1 MASLQSNLKIITSN
15 TAPTTE
21 NLQKGAMAFGKV
33 NDEYKIYGNS
43 TGTEVHEFLALS
55 PEDQAKLAN
64 VPENT
69 NQALSQKADQTA
81 LDSLTGTVATKADQ
95 TTVDSLTET
104 VNGKLDST
112 AINNIY
118 PLKVDDAPQV
128 GIGDD
133 QTDSNTDTTS
143 LAIGNEAKAGNFSSG
158 KNSHST
164 AVGYDSTA
172 IGYYS
177 TALGNGSSA
186 TGVESIALGDA
197 SGATGICSTALGY
210 DSKATGDYSTALG
223 YDSKAE
229 GESST
234 ALGEDSKAS
243 GYKSIALG
251 HKSTAEGENSV
262 ALGTGHAV
270 ERSSISIGSNSVAS
284 NEGSI
289 AIGAN
294 SKATEANEFSV
305 GNGDMNLTRRIT
317 HVADPTNDQDAATKK
332 FVDDKFTTL
341 ETTVAGKADTSALA
355 NYATKTELSAKADQT
370 AVDSLTETVNG
381 KLDSIKAGT
390 NVVINNDDPNNP
402 IINVATIELPDKY
415 SSTESQTGNVGDS
428 KTGLDYSALTGIGTS
443 SPAGKGDTVVFANGV
458 QAQITQVSEEGESKT
473 YDAIII
479 STPIATTWGSIT
491 GQIAN
496 QTDLKGELDKKAN
509 KEEIP
514 TVKDSTV
521 KIADGNSVIGS
532 FTLNGNDATITRN
545 IFTSTANGTAAA
557 GATTTADTTSLTV
570 VDGTGNAKAG
580 DLISFADYRIGK
592 ITSVDDTTANVA
604 IIYAPKPQEA
614 TSWGN
619 ITGTLT
625 NQADLNS
632 ALELKADKSEL
643 PTVND
648 ATVTVK
654 DGDDTVATFTL
665 NQASEA
671 TINLPAPTLVVQ
683 EI

>member
-95 TTVDSLTET
+95 T
-104 VNGKLDST
+104 
-112 AINNIY
+112 
-118 PLKVDDAPQV
+118 
-128 GIGDD
+128 
-133 QTDSNTDTTS
+133 
-143 LAIGNEAKAGNFSSG
+143 
-158 KNSHST
+158 
-164 AVGYDSTA
+164 
-172 IGYYS
+172 
-177 TALGNGSSA
+177 
-186 TGVESIALGDA
+186 
-197 SGATGICSTALGY
+197 
-210 DSKATGDYSTALG
+210 
-223 YDSKAE
+223 
-229 GESST
+229 
-234 ALGEDSKAS
+234 
-243 GYKSIALG
+243 
-251 HKSTAEGENSV
+251 
-262 ALGTGHAV
+262 
-270 ERSSISIGSNSVAS
+270 
-284 NEGSI
+284 
-289 AIGAN
+289 
-294 SKATEANEFSV
+294 
-305 GNGDMNLTRRIT
+305 
-317 HVADPTNDQDAATKK
+317 
-332 FVDDKFTTL
+332 
-341 ETTVAGKADTSALA
+341 
-355 NYATKTELSAKADQT
+355 

-443 SPAGKGDTVVFANGV
+443 SHAGKGDTVVFANGV

-496 QTDLKGELDKKAN
+496 QTDLKGELEKKAN

>member
-15 TAPTTE
+15 TAPTTDT
-21 NLQKGAMAFGKV
+21 LQKGAMAFGKV

-55 PEDQAKLAN
+55 SEDQAKLAN
-64 VPENT
+64 VPANT
-69 NQALSQKADQTA
+69 NQALGQKADQTA
-81 LDSLTGTVATKADQ
+81 LDSLTTTVNGKADQ

-104 VNGKLDST
+104 VNGKLDS
-112 AINNIY
+112 
-118 PLKVDDAPQV
+118 VQ
-128 GIGDD
+128 
-133 QTDSNTDTTS
+133 
-143 LAIGNEAKAGNFSSG
+143 
-158 KNSHST
+158 
-164 AVGYDSTA
+164 
-172 IGYYS
+172 
-177 TALGNGSSA
+177 
-186 TGVESIALGDA
+186 
-197 SGATGICSTALGY
+197 
-210 DSKATGDYSTALG
+210 
-223 YDSKAE
+223 
-229 GESST
+229 
-234 ALGEDSKAS
+234 
-243 GYKSIALG
+243 
-251 HKSTAEGENSV
+251 
-262 ALGTGHAV
+262 
-270 ERSSISIGSNSVAS
+270 
-284 NEGSI
+284 
-289 AIGAN
+289 
-294 SKATEANEFSV
+294 
-305 GNGDMNLTRRIT
+305 
-317 HVADPTNDQDAATKK
+317 
-332 FVDDKFTTL
+332 
-341 ETTVAGKADTSALA
+341 
-355 NYATKTELSAKADQT
+355 
-370 AVDSLTETVNG
+370 
-381 KLDSIKAGT
+381 AGT
-390 NVVINNDDPNNP
+390 NVVINTDDPNNP
-402 IINVATIELPDKY
+402 IINVASIELPDKY

-458 QAQITQVSEEGESKT
+458 QAQITQVGEGEPKT

-491 GQIAN
+491 GQITN
-496 QTDLKGELDKKAN
+496 QTDLQAALDGKADT
-509 KEEIP
+509 EDIP

-532 FTLNGNDATITRN
+532 FTLNGDGGTITRN

-570 VDGTGNAKAG
+570 VDGAGDAKAG

-592 ITSVDDTTANVA
+592 VVSVDETTANVA

-632 ALELKADKSEL
+632 ALELKADKTEL

-654 DGDDTVATFTL
+654 DGEDTVATFTL

>member
-15 TAPTTE
+15 TAPTTDT
-21 NLQKGAMAFGKV
+21 LQKGAMAFGKV

-55 PEDQAKLAN
+55 SEDQAKLAN
-64 VPENT
+64 VPANT

-104 VNGKLDST
+104 VNGKLDS
-112 AINNIY
+112 
-118 PLKVDDAPQV
+118 VQ
-128 GIGDD
+128 
-133 QTDSNTDTTS
+133 
-143 LAIGNEAKAGNFSSG
+143 
-158 KNSHST
+158 
-164 AVGYDSTA
+164 
-172 IGYYS
+172 
-177 TALGNGSSA
+177 
-186 TGVESIALGDA
+186 
-197 SGATGICSTALGY
+197 
-210 DSKATGDYSTALG
+210 
-223 YDSKAE
+223 
-229 GESST
+229 
-234 ALGEDSKAS
+234 
-243 GYKSIALG
+243 
-251 HKSTAEGENSV
+251 
-262 ALGTGHAV
+262 
-270 ERSSISIGSNSVAS
+270 
-284 NEGSI
+284 
-289 AIGAN
+289 
-294 SKATEANEFSV
+294 
-305 GNGDMNLTRRIT
+305 
-317 HVADPTNDQDAATKK
+317 
-332 FVDDKFTTL
+332 
-341 ETTVAGKADTSALA
+341 
-355 NYATKTELSAKADQT
+355 
-370 AVDSLTETVNG
+370 
-381 KLDSIKAGT
+381 AGT
-390 NVVINNDDPNNP
+390 NVVINTDDPNNP
-402 IINVATIELPDKY
+402 IINVASIELPDKY

-458 QAQITQVSEEGESKT
+458 QAQITQVGEGEPKT

-491 GQIAN
+491 GQISN
-496 QTDLKGELDKKAN
+496 QTDLQAALDGKADT
-509 KEEIP
+509 EDIP

-521 KIADGNSVIGS
+521 NIAEGNSVIGS
-532 FTLNGNDATITRN
+532 FTLNGDGGTITRN
-545 IFTSTANGTAAA
+545 IFTSTANGTVAA

-570 VDGTGNAKAG
+570 VDGAGDAKAG

-592 ITSVDDTTANVA
+592 VVSVDETTANVA
-604 IIYAPKPQEA
+604 IIYVPKPQEA

-632 ALELKADKSEL
+632 ALELKADKTEL

-654 DGDDTVATFTL
+654 DGEDTVATFTL

>member
-15 TAPTTE
+15 TAPNAE
-21 NLQKGAMAFGKV
+21 NLPKGAMAFGKV

-55 PEDQAKLAN
+55 AEDQAKLAN
-64 VPENT
+64 VPSNT
-69 NQALSQKADQTA
+69 NQALNQKADQTA
-81 LDSLTGTVATKADQ
+81 LDSLTQTVGQKADQ
-95 TTVDSLTET
+95 TTV
-104 VNGKLDST
+104 T
-112 AINNIY
+112 A
-118 PLKVDDAPQV
+118 
-128 GIGDD
+128 
-133 QTDSNTDTTS
+133 
-143 LAIGNEAKAGNFSSG
+143 
-158 KNSHST
+158 
-164 AVGYDSTA
+164 
-172 IGYYS
+172 
-177 TALGNGSSA
+177 
-186 TGVESIALGDA
+186 
-197 SGATGICSTALGY
+197 
-210 DSKATGDYSTALG
+210 
-223 YDSKAE
+223 
-229 GESST
+229 
-234 ALGEDSKAS
+234 
-243 GYKSIALG
+243 
-251 HKSTAEGENSV
+251 
-262 ALGTGHAV
+262 
-270 ERSSISIGSNSVAS
+270 
-284 NEGSI
+284 
-289 AIGAN
+289 
-294 SKATEANEFSV
+294 
-305 GNGDMNLTRRIT
+305 
-317 HVADPTNDQDAATKK
+317 
-332 FVDDKFTTL
+332 
-341 ETTVAGKADTSALA
+341 
-355 NYATKTELSAKADQT
+355 
-370 AVDSLTETVNG
+370 LTETVNG
-381 KLDSIKAGT
+381 KLDSIQAGT
-390 NVVINNDDPNNP
+390 NVVINTDDPNNP
-402 IINVATIELPDKY
+402 VINVASIELPDKY
-415 SSTESQTGNVGDS
+415 SSTESQTGSVGDS
-428 KTGLDYSALTGIGTS
+428 KTGLDYSALTGIGTA
-443 SPAGKGDTVVFANGV
+443 SPAGVGDTVVFSNGV
-458 QAQITQVSEEGESKT
+458 QAQITQVSEEGEPKT

-496 QTDLKGELDKKAN
+496 QTDLKAELDKKADT
-509 KEEIP
+509 EDIP
-514 TVKDSTV
+514 EVKDSTV

-532 FTLNGNDATITRN
+532 FTLNGEAATITRN

-665 NQASEA
+665 NQATEA

>member
-15 TAPTTE
+15 TAPTTDT
-21 NLQKGAMAFGKV
+21 LQKGAMAFGKV

-64 VPENT
+64 VPSNT

-81 LDSLTGTVATKADQ
+81 VDTLTQTVSQKADQ
-95 TTVDSLTET
+95 TTVESLTET
-104 VNGKLDST
+104 VNGKLDS
-112 AINNIY
+112 
-118 PLKVDDAPQV
+118 V
-128 GIGDD
+128 
-133 QTDSNTDTTS
+133 
-143 LAIGNEAKAGNFSSG
+143 
-158 KNSHST
+158 
-164 AVGYDSTA
+164 
-172 IGYYS
+172 
-177 TALGNGSSA
+177 
-186 TGVESIALGDA
+186 
-197 SGATGICSTALGY
+197 
-210 DSKATGDYSTALG
+210 
-223 YDSKAE
+223 
-229 GESST
+229 
-234 ALGEDSKAS
+234 
-243 GYKSIALG
+243 
-251 HKSTAEGENSV
+251 
-262 ALGTGHAV
+262 
-270 ERSSISIGSNSVAS
+270 
-284 NEGSI
+284 
-289 AIGAN
+289 
-294 SKATEANEFSV
+294 
-305 GNGDMNLTRRIT
+305 
-317 HVADPTNDQDAATKK
+317 
-332 FVDDKFTTL
+332 
-341 ETTVAGKADTSALA
+341 
-355 NYATKTELSAKADQT
+355 
-370 AVDSLTETVNG
+370 
-381 KLDSIKAGT
+381 KAGT
-390 NVVINNDDPNNP
+390 NVVINDDDPNNP
-402 IINVATIELPDKY
+402 IINVASIELPDKY

-428 KTGLDYSALTGIGTS
+428 KTGLNYSALTGIGTS

-458 QAQITQVSEEGESKT
+458 QAQITQVGEGDPKT

-491 GQIAN
+491 GQITN
-496 QTDLKGELDKKAN
+496 QTDLQAALDGKADT
-509 KEEIP
+509 EDIP

-532 FTLNGNDATITRN
+532 FTLNGEAATITRN

-592 ITSVDDTTANVA
+592 ITSVSDTTANVA

-625 NQADLNS
+625 NQSDLND
-632 ALELKADKSEL
+632 ALELKANKSEL

-654 DGDDTVATFTL
+654 DGEDTVATFTL
-665 NQASEA
+665 NQATEA
-671 TINLPAPTLVVQ
+671 TVNLPAPTLVVQ

>member
-15 TAPTTE
+15 TAPNTDT
-21 NLQKGAMAFGKV
+21 LQKGAMAFGKV

-64 VPENT
+64 VPSNT

-81 LDSLTGTVATKADQ
+81 VDALTQTVSQKADQ
-95 TTVDSLTET
+95 TTVE
-104 VNGKLDST
+104 
-112 AINNIY
+112 
-118 PLKVDDAPQV
+118 
-128 GIGDD
+128 
-133 QTDSNTDTTS
+133 
-143 LAIGNEAKAGNFSSG
+143 
-158 KNSHST
+158 
-164 AVGYDSTA
+164 
-172 IGYYS
+172 
-177 TALGNGSSA
+177 
-186 TGVESIALGDA
+186 
-197 SGATGICSTALGY
+197 
-210 DSKATGDYSTALG
+210 
-223 YDSKAE
+223 
-229 GESST
+229 
-234 ALGEDSKAS
+234 
-243 GYKSIALG
+243 
-251 HKSTAEGENSV
+251 
-262 ALGTGHAV
+262 
-270 ERSSISIGSNSVAS
+270 
-284 NEGSI
+284 
-289 AIGAN
+289 
-294 SKATEANEFSV
+294 
-305 GNGDMNLTRRIT
+305 
-317 HVADPTNDQDAATKK
+317 
-332 FVDDKFTTL
+332 
-341 ETTVAGKADTSALA
+341 
-355 NYATKTELSAKADQT
+355 
-370 AVDSLTETVNG
+370 SLTETVNG

-390 NVVINNDDPNNP
+390 NVVINDDDPNNP
-402 IINVATIELPDKY
+402 IINVASIELPDKY

-443 SPAGKGDTVVFANGV
+443 SPAGVGDTVVFSNGV
-458 QAQITQVSEEGESKT
+458 QAQITKVNEGDPKT
-473 YDAIII
+473 YEAIII

-491 GQIAN
+491 GQITN
-496 QTDLKGELDKKAN
+496 QTDLQAALDGKADT
-509 KEEIP
+509 EDIP
-514 TVKDSTV
+514 EVKDSTI
-521 KIADGNSVIGS
+521 KIADGNSVIGT

-632 ALELKADKSEL
+632 ALELKADKTEL

-665 NQASEA
+665 NQATEA
-671 TINLPAPTLVVQ
+671 TVNLPAPTLVVQ

>member
-15 TAPTTE
+15 TAPTTDT
-21 NLQKGAMAFGKV
+21 LQKGAMAFGKV

-55 PEDQAKLAN
+55 AEDQAKLAN
-64 VPENT
+64 VPSNT

-81 LDSLTGTVATKADQ
+81 LDSLTQTVSQKADQ
-95 TTVDSLTET
+95 TT
-104 VNGKLDST
+104 
-112 AINNIY
+112 
-118 PLKVDDAPQV
+118 
-128 GIGDD
+128 
-133 QTDSNTDTTS
+133 
-143 LAIGNEAKAGNFSSG
+143 
-158 KNSHST
+158 
-164 AVGYDSTA
+164 
-172 IGYYS
+172 
-177 TALGNGSSA
+177 
-186 TGVESIALGDA
+186 
-197 SGATGICSTALGY
+197 
-210 DSKATGDYSTALG
+210 
-223 YDSKAE
+223 
-229 GESST
+229 
-234 ALGEDSKAS
+234 
-243 GYKSIALG
+243 
-251 HKSTAEGENSV
+251 
-262 ALGTGHAV
+262 
-270 ERSSISIGSNSVAS
+270 
-284 NEGSI
+284 
-289 AIGAN
+289 
-294 SKATEANEFSV
+294 
-305 GNGDMNLTRRIT
+305 
-317 HVADPTNDQDAATKK
+317 
-332 FVDDKFTTL
+332 
-341 ETTVAGKADTSALA
+341 
-355 NYATKTELSAKADQT
+355 
-370 AVDSLTETVNG
+370 VDSLTETVNG

-390 NVVINNDDPNNP
+390 NVVINDDDPNNP
-402 IINVATIELPDKY
+402 IINVASIELPDKY

-443 SPAGKGDTVVFANGV
+443 SPAGVGDTVVFSNGV
-458 QAQITQVSEEGESKT
+458 QAQITKVNEGDPKT
-473 YDAIII
+473 YEAIII

-496 QTDLKGELDKKAN
+496 QTDLKAELDKKAN
-509 KEEIP
+509 TEDIP

-521 KIADGNSVIGS
+521 NIAEGNSVIGS
-532 FTLNGNDATITRN
+532 FTLNGDGATITRN

-592 ITSVDDTTANVA
+592 ITSVSESTANVA
-604 IIYAPKPQEA
+604 VIYAPKPQEA

-632 ALELKADKSEL
+632 ALELKADKTEL

>member
-33 NDEYKIYGNS
+33 DDEYKIYGNS

-69 NQALSQKADQTA
+69 NQAL
-81 LDSLTGTVATKADQ
+81 
-95 TTVDSLTET
+95 
-104 VNGKLDST
+104 NGKLDST

-118 PLKVDDAPQV
+118 PLKVDTAPTV
-128 GIGDD
+128 GIGSDK
-133 QTDSNTDTTS
+133 TDPNTDITS
-143 LAIGNEAKAGNFSSG
+143 LAIGNNAKAGNFLSGEDSYSSYSTALG
-158 KNSHST
+158 YSSAATGYRSIALGYDSKAIDSYSTALGNDSIATGDSSTALGSVSNASGGSSTALGSDSNAIGSSSTALGHASKAIGSSST
-164 AVGYDSTA
+164 AVGYDSNA
-172 IGYYS
+172 KGNYS
-177 TALGNGSSA
+177 TALGF
-186 TGVESIALGDA
+186 
-197 SGATGICSTALGY
+197 
-210 DSKATGDYSTALG
+210 DSKANGKY
-223 YDSKAE
+223 
-229 GESST
+229 
-234 ALGEDSKAS
+234 
-243 GYKSIALG
+243 
-251 HKSTAEGENSV
+251 
-262 ALGTGHAV
+262 
-270 ERSSISIGSNSVAS
+270 
-284 NEGSI
+284 SI
-289 AIGAN
+289 AIGSN
-294 SKATEANEFSV
+294 SKATEENEFSV
-305 GNGDMNLTRRIT
+305 GNGDTSLTRRIT
-317 HVADPTNDQDAATKK
+317 HVTDPTNDQDAATKK
-332 FVDDKFTTL
+332 YVDDHYTTL

-443 SPAGKGDTVVFANGV
+443 STAGVGDTVVFANGV
-458 QAQITQVSEEGESKT
+458 QAQITQVSEEEEPKT

-509 KEEIP
+509 TEDIP
-514 TVKDSTV
+514 EVKDSTV
-521 KIADGNSVIGS
+521 KITDGNSVIGS

-545 IFTSTANGTAAA
+545 IFTSTANGNAAA

-592 ITSVDDTTANVA
+592 VVSIDDTTANVA

-643 PTVND
+643 PTVNN

-665 NQASEA
+665 NQATKA
-671 TINLPAPTLVVQ
+671 TVNLPAPTLVVQ

>member
-33 NDEYKIYGNS
+33 NNEYKIYGNS

-81 LDSLTGTVATKADQ
+81 LQALQGTVAAKADQ

-104 VNGKLDST
+104 VNGKLDS
-112 AINNIY
+112 I
-118 PLKVDDAPQV
+118 Q
-128 GIGDD
+128 
-133 QTDSNTDTTS
+133 
-143 LAIGNEAKAGNFSSG
+143 
-158 KNSHST
+158 
-164 AVGYDSTA
+164 
-172 IGYYS
+172 
-177 TALGNGSSA
+177 
-186 TGVESIALGDA
+186 
-197 SGATGICSTALGY
+197 
-210 DSKATGDYSTALG
+210 
-223 YDSKAE
+223 
-229 GESST
+229 
-234 ALGEDSKAS
+234 
-243 GYKSIALG
+243 
-251 HKSTAEGENSV
+251 
-262 ALGTGHAV
+262 
-270 ERSSISIGSNSVAS
+270 
-284 NEGSI
+284 
-289 AIGAN
+289 
-294 SKATEANEFSV
+294 
-305 GNGDMNLTRRIT
+305 
-317 HVADPTNDQDAATKK
+317 
-332 FVDDKFTTL
+332 
-341 ETTVAGKADTSALA
+341 
-355 NYATKTELSAKADQT
+355 
-370 AVDSLTETVNG
+370 
-381 KLDSIKAGT
+381 AGT
-390 NVVINNDDPNNP
+390 NVVINTDDPNNP
-402 IINVATIELPDKY
+402 IINVASVELPDKY
-415 SSTESQTGNVGDS
+415 SSTESQTGSVGDS

-443 SPAGKGDTVVFANGV
+443 SLAGKGDTVVFANGV
-458 QAQITQVSEEGESKT
+458 QAQITKVNEGDPKT

-491 GQIAN
+491 GQITN
-496 QTDLKGELDKKAN
+496 QTDLQAALDGKADT
-509 KEEIP
+509 EDIP
-514 TVKDSTV
+514 TVKDSTI

-545 IFTSTANGTAAA
+545 IFTSTANGTVAA

-592 ITSVDDTTANVA
+592 ITSIDGTTANVA

-625 NQADLNS
+625 NQADLNA
-632 ALELKADKSEL
+632 ALEQKADVGDL

-648 ATVTVK
+648 STVTIK
-654 DGDDTVATFTL
+654 DGDATVATFTL
-665 NQASEA
+665 NQATEA
-671 TINLPAPTLVVQ
+671 TVNLPAPTLVVQ

>member
-15 TAPTTE
+15 TAPTTDT
-21 NLQKGAMAFGKV
+21 LQKGAMAFGKV

-55 PEDQAKLAN
+55 SEDQAKLAN
-64 VPENT
+64 VPANT
-69 NQALSQKADQTA
+69 NQALGQKADQTA
-81 LDSLTGTVATKADQ
+81 LDSLTTTVNGKADQ

-104 VNGKLDST
+104 VNGKLDS
-112 AINNIY
+112 
-118 PLKVDDAPQV
+118 VQ
-128 GIGDD
+128 
-133 QTDSNTDTTS
+133 
-143 LAIGNEAKAGNFSSG
+143 
-158 KNSHST
+158 
-164 AVGYDSTA
+164 
-172 IGYYS
+172 
-177 TALGNGSSA
+177 
-186 TGVESIALGDA
+186 
-197 SGATGICSTALGY
+197 
-210 DSKATGDYSTALG
+210 
-223 YDSKAE
+223 
-229 GESST
+229 
-234 ALGEDSKAS
+234 
-243 GYKSIALG
+243 
-251 HKSTAEGENSV
+251 
-262 ALGTGHAV
+262 
-270 ERSSISIGSNSVAS
+270 
-284 NEGSI
+284 
-289 AIGAN
+289 
-294 SKATEANEFSV
+294 
-305 GNGDMNLTRRIT
+305 
-317 HVADPTNDQDAATKK
+317 
-332 FVDDKFTTL
+332 
-341 ETTVAGKADTSALA
+341 
-355 NYATKTELSAKADQT
+355 
-370 AVDSLTETVNG
+370 
-381 KLDSIKAGT
+381 AGT
-390 NVVINNDDPNNP
+390 NVVINTDDPNNP
-402 IINVATIELPDKY
+402 IINVASIELPDKY

-458 QAQITQVSEEGESKT
+458 QAQITQVGEGEPKT

-491 GQIAN
+491 GQISN
-496 QTDLKGELDKKAN
+496 QTDLQAALDGKADT
-509 KEEIP
+509 EDIP

-521 KIADGNSVIGS
+521 NIAEGNSVIGS
-532 FTLNGNDATITRN
+532 FTLNGDGGTITRN

-570 VDGTGNAKAG
+570 VDGAGDAKAG

-592 ITSVDDTTANVA
+592 IVSVDETTANVA

-654 DGDDTVATFTL
+654 DGEDTVATFTL

>member
-104 VNGKLDST
+104 VNGKLDS
-112 AINNIY
+112 
-118 PLKVDDAPQV
+118 V
-128 GIGDD
+128 
-133 QTDSNTDTTS
+133 
-143 LAIGNEAKAGNFSSG
+143 
-158 KNSHST
+158 
-164 AVGYDSTA
+164 
-172 IGYYS
+172 
-177 TALGNGSSA
+177 
-186 TGVESIALGDA
+186 
-197 SGATGICSTALGY
+197 
-210 DSKATGDYSTALG
+210 
-223 YDSKAE
+223 
-229 GESST
+229 
-234 ALGEDSKAS
+234 
-243 GYKSIALG
+243 
-251 HKSTAEGENSV
+251 
-262 ALGTGHAV
+262 
-270 ERSSISIGSNSVAS
+270 
-284 NEGSI
+284 
-289 AIGAN
+289 
-294 SKATEANEFSV
+294 
-305 GNGDMNLTRRIT
+305 
-317 HVADPTNDQDAATKK
+317 
-332 FVDDKFTTL
+332 
-341 ETTVAGKADTSALA
+341 
-355 NYATKTELSAKADQT
+355 
-370 AVDSLTETVNG
+370 
-381 KLDSIKAGT
+381 KAGT
-390 NVVINNDDPNNP
+390 NVVIDTKDPKNP
-402 IINVATIELPDKY
+402 IINVASIELPDKY

-428 KTGLDYSALTGIGTS
+428 KTGLDYTALTGIGTE
-443 SPAGKGDTVVFANGV
+443 SPAGVGDTVVFANGV
-458 QAQITQVSEEGESKT
+458 QAQITKVNEGEPKT

-496 QTDLKGELDKKAN
+496 QTDLKAELDKKAN
-509 KEEIP
+509 TEDIP
-514 TVKDSTV
+514 EVKDSTV
-521 KIADGNSVIGS
+521 KIAEGNSVIGS

-545 IFTSTANGTAAA
+545 IFTSTANGTVAA

-592 ITSVDDTTANVA
+592 ITSVDETTANVA

-632 ALELKADKSEL
+632 ALELKANKSEL

-654 DGDDTVATFTL
+654 DGDATVATFTL
-665 NQASEA
+665 NQATEA

>member
-15 TAPTTE
+15 TAPTTDT
-21 NLQKGAMAFGKV
+21 LQKGAMAFGKV

-55 PEDQAKLAN
+55 AEDQAKLAN
-64 VPENT
+64 VPSNT

-81 LDSLTGTVATKADQ
+81 LEALQGTVATKADQ

-104 VNGKLDST
+104 VNGKLDS
-112 AINNIY
+112 I
-118 PLKVDDAPQV
+118 Q
-128 GIGDD
+128 
-133 QTDSNTDTTS
+133 
-143 LAIGNEAKAGNFSSG
+143 
-158 KNSHST
+158 
-164 AVGYDSTA
+164 
-172 IGYYS
+172 
-177 TALGNGSSA
+177 
-186 TGVESIALGDA
+186 
-197 SGATGICSTALGY
+197 
-210 DSKATGDYSTALG
+210 
-223 YDSKAE
+223 
-229 GESST
+229 
-234 ALGEDSKAS
+234 
-243 GYKSIALG
+243 
-251 HKSTAEGENSV
+251 
-262 ALGTGHAV
+262 
-270 ERSSISIGSNSVAS
+270 
-284 NEGSI
+284 
-289 AIGAN
+289 
-294 SKATEANEFSV
+294 
-305 GNGDMNLTRRIT
+305 
-317 HVADPTNDQDAATKK
+317 
-332 FVDDKFTTL
+332 
-341 ETTVAGKADTSALA
+341 
-355 NYATKTELSAKADQT
+355 
-370 AVDSLTETVNG
+370 
-381 KLDSIKAGT
+381 AGT
-390 NVVINNDDPNNP
+390 NVVINDDDPNNP
-402 IINVATIELPDKY
+402 IINVASIELPDKY

-428 KTGLDYSALTGIGTS
+428 KTGLDYSALTGIGTA

-458 QAQITQVSEEGESKT
+458 QAQITQVGEGDPKT

-491 GQIAN
+491 GQITN
-496 QTDLKGELDKKAN
+496 QTDLQAALDGKADT
-509 KEEIP
+509 EDIP
-514 TVKDSTV
+514 EVKDSTI
-521 KIADGNSVIGS
+521 KIAEGNSVIGS

-625 NQADLNS
+625 NQADLND
-632 ALELKADKSEL
+632 ALNLKADKTAI

-654 DGDDTVATFTL
+654 DGEDTVATFTL
-665 NQASEA
+665 NQATEA
-671 TINLPAPTLVVQ
+671 TVNLPAPTLVVQ

>member
-1 MASLQSNLKIITSN
+1 MASIQSNLKIITSN

-69 NQALSQKADQTA
+69 NRALSQKADQTA
-81 LDSLTGTVATKADQ
+81 LDSLTGTVAT
-95 TTVDSLTET
+95 
-104 VNGKLDST
+104 
-112 AINNIY
+112 
-118 PLKVDDAPQV
+118 
-128 GIGDD
+128 
-133 QTDSNTDTTS
+133 
-143 LAIGNEAKAGNFSSG
+143 
-158 KNSHST
+158 
-164 AVGYDSTA
+164 
-172 IGYYS
+172 
-177 TALGNGSSA
+177 
-186 TGVESIALGDA
+186 
-197 SGATGICSTALGY
+197 
-210 DSKATGDYSTALG
+210 
-223 YDSKAE
+223 
-229 GESST
+229 
-234 ALGEDSKAS
+234 
-243 GYKSIALG
+243 
-251 HKSTAEGENSV
+251 
-262 ALGTGHAV
+262 
-270 ERSSISIGSNSVAS
+270 
-284 NEGSI
+284 
-289 AIGAN
+289 
-294 SKATEANEFSV
+294 
-305 GNGDMNLTRRIT
+305 
-317 HVADPTNDQDAATKK
+317 
-332 FVDDKFTTL
+332 
-341 ETTVAGKADTSALA
+341 
-355 NYATKTELSAKADQT
+355 KADQT

-509 KEEIP
+509 TEDIP
-514 TVKDSTV
+514 EVKDSTV

-592 ITSVDDTTANVA
+592 VVSIDDTTANVA

-643 PTVND
+643 PTVNN

-665 NQASEA
+665 NQATEA
-671 TINLPAPTLVVQ
+671 TVNLPAPTLVVQ

>member
-15 TAPTTE
+15 TAPTTDT
-21 NLQKGAMAFGKV
+21 LQKGAMAFGKV

-64 VPENT
+64 VPANT
-69 NQALSQKADQTA
+69 NQALGQKADQTA
-81 LDSLTGTVATKADQ
+81 LDSLTQTVNSKADQ

-104 VNGKLDST
+104 VNGKLDS
-112 AINNIY
+112 I
-118 PLKVDDAPQV
+118 Q
-128 GIGDD
+128 
-133 QTDSNTDTTS
+133 
-143 LAIGNEAKAGNFSSG
+143 
-158 KNSHST
+158 
-164 AVGYDSTA
+164 
-172 IGYYS
+172 
-177 TALGNGSSA
+177 
-186 TGVESIALGDA
+186 
-197 SGATGICSTALGY
+197 
-210 DSKATGDYSTALG
+210 
-223 YDSKAE
+223 
-229 GESST
+229 
-234 ALGEDSKAS
+234 
-243 GYKSIALG
+243 
-251 HKSTAEGENSV
+251 
-262 ALGTGHAV
+262 
-270 ERSSISIGSNSVAS
+270 
-284 NEGSI
+284 
-289 AIGAN
+289 
-294 SKATEANEFSV
+294 
-305 GNGDMNLTRRIT
+305 
-317 HVADPTNDQDAATKK
+317 
-332 FVDDKFTTL
+332 
-341 ETTVAGKADTSALA
+341 
-355 NYATKTELSAKADQT
+355 
-370 AVDSLTETVNG
+370 
-381 KLDSIKAGT
+381 AGT
-390 NVVINNDDPNNP
+390 NVVINDDDPNNP
-402 IINVATIELPDKY
+402 IINVASIELPDKY

-443 SPAGKGDTVVFANGV
+443 NPASVGDTVVFANGV
-458 QAQITQVSEEGESKT
+458 QAQITQVSEEGDPKT

-496 QTDLKGELDKKAN
+496 QTDLKTELDKKAN
-509 KEEIP
+509 TEDIP
-514 TVKDSTV
+514 EVKDSTV
-521 KIADGNSVIGS
+521 NIAEGNSVIGS
-532 FTLNGNDATITRN
+532 FTLNGDGGTITRN

-592 ITSVDDTTANVA
+592 VVSIDDTTANVA

-648 ATVTVK
+648 ATVTIK
-654 DGDDTVATFTL
+654 DGEDTVATFTL
-665 NQASEA
+665 NQAAEA
-671 TINLPAPTLVVQ
+671 TVNLPAPTLVVQ